1 MQNMKRLLFALFAL
15 LLCLS
20 LLACSQDI
28 TGGGDTQGDGVTDG
42 TQDGTAD
49 KTPNETPKEESPLT
63 PIHDIEYLYL
73 GTPLAERYTEGE
85 RARCALDLILYGNM
99 LYAGSGD
106 YDVNLGPAAIPRYDV
121 DLDTWY
127 TDATVPDEEV
137 NRFFVIDGKLM
148 TPGIDPKED
157 WELGNYYVLSEDGE
171 TWDTVRTIPNGI
183 HTFDMVEYG
192 EGIFVGCGVSAG
204 GHPVRVSFDGGES
217 FAPVE
222 MRKDGTPVDTTA
234 HATVRSYDFFVQDGV
249 LYATLMLTNT
259 STYYELYRYDSESNV
274 FFYEADLRGT
284 YRFYRNTFI
293 YFDAKANFD
302 GRLYL
307 STGVLYDASDLT
319 RPESI
324 PLGEGA
330 QVVDLYLANGKL
342 YALTFLP
349 EGEGYRIAVYA
360 KTSADAPFAECFN
373 FHYSVP
379 ALSLAVDGVDFYL
392 GMGSARVP
400 NAHNGDVLYVNYWQ

>member
-1 MQNMKRLLFALFAL
+1 MSIGKRTVAALLAL
-15 LLCLS
+15 LLCFS
-20 LLACSQDI
+20 LFACSQDG
-28 TGGGDTQGDGVTDG
+28 TGEGGTNGDGVTDG
-42 TQDGTAD
+42 TQDGTQD
-49 KTPNETPKEESPLT
+49 DVPRLVN
-63 PIHDIEYLYL
+63 DIEYLYL

-106 YDVNLGPAAIPRYDV
+106 YDLNLGPAAIPRYAL

-127 TDATVPDEEV
+127 VDATVPDEEV
-137 NRFFVIDGKLM
+137 NRFFVIDGKLV
-148 TPGIDPKED
+148 TPGIDPQED

-204 GHPVRVSFDGGES
+204 AHPVRVSFDGGES

-274 FFYEADLRGT
+274 FFYEADLRDT

-307 STGVLYDASDLT
+307 STGALYDASNLT
-319 RPESI
+319 RPEII

-349 EGEGYRIAVYA
+349 EEEGYRIAVYA
-360 KTSADAPFAECFN
+360 KTSAETPFAECFN

-392 GMGSARVP
+392 GMGSTRVP
-400 NAHNGDVLYVNYWQ
+400 NAHNGDVLYVWYEE